1 MTGEDVLVAMR
12 AFPCLG
18 RGLIAEAAKKDGN
31 CWNGFLPRSGGWY
44 SFVVPNT
51 LVECVPNF
59 SEGRDAAKVDAIVE
73 AMKIPGVYLLDREM
87 DADHN
92 RCVITLVGER
102 DAIQEAA
109 IRGVGKAAELIDLTT
124 HTGAHPRMGAADV
137 VPFIPI
143 DGVTLEDCVA
153 MAKHVGAEIW
163 KRFEIPVYLYE
174 AAAATPERQ
183 NLENIRRGQF
193 EGIRD
198 EIATKPER
206 RPDFGEPRVHA
217 TAGATVVGAR
227 KALIAYNVFLNTAD
241 VDVAKKI
248 AKAVRASSGGFRFV
262 KGAGFLVRGMA
273 QVSMNLTDFEQTPI
287 HRVFEFV
294 KREAARYGVA
304 PVSSEIVGLIPKR
317 ALEQAA
323 EWFLQVEN
331 FDSSLILENRLAA
344 VMGGKTA
351 VGGLRA
357 GIEPFIEQLAA
368 PTATPG
374 GGSAAAASGAMAAG
388 LAGMV
393 ASMSRGKKA
402 YVQYE
407 SELSEAIARL
417 AQLREEL
424 KAAIDADA
432 EAYNVVMKAY
442 KAAKDATDGGR
453 AISAALEQATSVP
466 LSVAEGV
473 VEVERIASGL
483 RAVTNPKMSSDLTT
497 AIALAKA
504 ALAGAL
510 ANVEVNLESMNPESA
525 EDQAFTKRIRE
536 RVAGL
541 G

>member
-1 MTGEDVLVAMR
+1 MCRYPLR
-12 AFPCLG
+12 
-18 RGLIAEAAKKDGN
+18 
-31 CWNGFLPRSGGWY
+31 
-44 SFVVPNT
+44 VPTT

-109 IRGVGKAAELIDLTT
+109 IRGVGKAAELIDLTR
-124 HTGAHPRMGAADV
+124 HQGAHPRMGAADV

-143 DGVTLEDCVA
+143 EGVTLEDCVA
-153 MAKHVGAEIW
+153 MAKHVGAEIA
-163 KRFEIPVYLYE
+163 KRFSIPVYLYE
-174 AAAATPERQ
+174 AACTRPERQ

-198 EIATKPER
+198 EIAFKPER
-206 RPDFGEPRVHA
+206 MPDFGDPRVHP

-248 AKAVRASSGGFRFV
+248 AKAVRFSSGGMRFV

-287 HRVFEFV
+287 HRVFEMV
-294 KREAARYGVA
+294 KREAARYGVM
-304 PVSSEIVGLIPKR
+304 PVSSEIVGLIPKA

-344 VMGGKTA
+344 VMGGKMA

-357 GIEPFIEQLAA
+357 GVEPFIEQLAA

-374 GGSAAAASGAMAAG
+374 GGSAAAAAAAMAAG
-388 LAGMV
+388 LASMV
-393 ASMSRGKKA
+393 ATMSRGKKA
-402 YVQYE
+402 YLQFE
-407 SELSEAIARL
+407 AELSPAIARL
-417 AQLREEL
+417 ATLREQL

-432 EAYNVVMKAY
+432 ESYNVVMKAY
-442 KAAKDATDGGR
+442 KQAREAADGDR
-453 AISAALEQATSVP
+453 LINAALQQATNVP
-466 LSVAEGV
+466 LSVAEQAAEIGRMA
-473 VEVERIASGL
+473 ESL
-483 RAVTNPKMSSDLTT
+483 RAITNPNMASDLTT
-497 AIALAKA
+497 AVALSKA
-504 ALAGAL
+504 AFEGAS
-510 ANVEVNLESMNPESA
+510 ANVEINLGSMKPETPEEISFVA
-525 EDQAFTKRIRE
+525 RIRE
-536 RVAGL
+536 RMAAL
-541 G
+541 K